1 MKKTKPPT
9 IGRNRVSI
17 RVLMPRADYEALVEI
32 AGQERSD
39 ISTLVRRAVAHYF
52 FLPNERNRNNDIQ

>member
-52 FLPNERNRNNDIQ
+52 FLNERNRNNDTQ